1 MNQENTSP
9 IPVHDIVQVMANV
22 INYLDVS
29 LYEGLFTY
37 NDEQSRAII
46 NSIYKTVSSTPS
58 LGPSLEL
65 CTSFYNNIIFLK
77 KVTDTDDTDYHIYLR
92 KLKNYINLLK
102 KE

>member
-9 IPVHDIVQVMANV
+9 IPVHGIVQVMANV

-46 NSIYKTVSSTPS
+46 NSIYKTV
-58 LGPSLEL
+58 
-65 CTSFYNNIIFLK
+65 
-77 KVTDTDDTDYHIYLR
+77 
-92 KLKNYINLLK
+92 
-102 KE
+102 